1 MRSSAS
7 LPRCRP
13 ALLTPVNLLDYRR
26 RNDLSRTPGAE
37 TTVSFVLVSLPIVRA
52 AIDLAVRH
60 RCPATAGVAP
70 QWPLRARRRFP
81 YIPVIASPALAT
93 LAVVAVPGPEP
104 GSLRPDS
111 EGRCHAGLDH
121 CGGGCAVEMVWVA
134 DAAARRRCQRRST
147 ATSWRSTRSSTSS
160 VADVDNLSA
169 NKTPTVGAWAI
180 RNKVEL
186 CFTPTSASWA
196 NPIEAQFG
204 PLCTFTMGASDHPNH
219 AALAR
224 RLQARHTHA

>member
-93 LAVVAVPGPEP
+93 LAVVAVPGPAP
-104 GSLRPDS
+104 ALIALGFGRVGVTPASITVVVDARS
-111 EGRCHAGLDH
+111 EW
-121 CGGGCAVEMVWVA
+121 CG
-134 DAAARRRCQRRST
+134 
-147 ATSWRSTRSSTSS
+147 
-160 VADVDNLSA
+160 
-169 NKTPTVGAWAI
+169 
-180 RNKVEL
+180 
-186 CFTPTSASWA
+186 
-196 NPIEAQFG
+196 
-204 PLCTFTMGASDHPNH
+204 
-219 AALAR
+219 
-224 RLQARHTHA
+224 